1 MISLS
6 GAALMPVNPR
16 WVEFRNPGCCMYVVS
31 GVGASLQH
39 TNSSH
44 RCQHVSLLA
53 ASGLQ
58 PPFFSLLHK
67 GRYDAFAFL
76 PGAVGSAGWL
86 TPPLPF
92 SRSIYP
98 SPDPPQLEV
107 SPHLPPA
114 QHQCSDHLVKLDAVS
129 QLQPLHLFPCSP
141 LATTPLNTPS
151 AKTTGAPCS
160 PHCCHPL

>member
-1 MISLS
+1 
-6 GAALMPVNPR
+6 MPVNPR
-16 WVEFRNPGCCMYVVS
+16 WVEFRNPGCCMYMVS

-44 RCQHVSLLA
+44 CCQHVPLLA
-53 ASGLQ
+53 ASGFQ

-67 GRYDAFAFL
+67 EWCDAFAFL
-76 PGAVGSAGWL
+76 LGAVRSSGLL
-86 TPPLPF
+86 TPLLPF

-98 SPDPPQLEV
+98 SPDPPQLGV

-129 QLQPLHLFPCSP
+129 QLQPLHLFPCSS
-141 LATTPLNTPS
+141 LATTPLNNLS
-151 AKTTGAPCS
+151 AKTTGAP
-160 PHCCHPL
+160 L